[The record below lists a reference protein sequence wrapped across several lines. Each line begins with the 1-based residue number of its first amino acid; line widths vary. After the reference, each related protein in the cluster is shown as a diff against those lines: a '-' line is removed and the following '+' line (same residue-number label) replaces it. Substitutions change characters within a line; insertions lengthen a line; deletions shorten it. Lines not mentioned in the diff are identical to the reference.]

1 MNVFSKIANTA
12 LYKVIDRE
20 IMRFLDS
27 RVMPFI
33 TLAAP
38 LIAFLLI
45 LGIFSAGVIRKQP
58 VIVVDN
64 DNTSL
69 SRMVS
74 RTIDATPAASVTR
87 INSVGDARELM
98 NTGKCEAIVVI
109 DKDFEKEVFKGTF
122 KGIPVYINNTNSV
135 LGGSLKSAIYRSLTT
150 ISAGIKMQFY
160 MKKGASM
167 EQAKDKAMPV
177 KLNSHILFNPYA
189 NYSYFLVLA
198 LLPLMIN
205 VVTFLGTTYAL
216 GIELKE
222 GTAGEWLR
230 LADNNIYTALAG
242 KLIPYTLLFM
252 INVMVMNI
260 IIFVVLGTPIR
271 GSLLLILFSEIV
283 FIIAYQFLAILFLV
297 LTSNLRLSLSFG
309 SAYTMMALSFSG
321 LTFPTMSM
329 PLVAKIFS
337 CIFPYTFWLKV
348 FLSQTI
354 QGEPVSNVFTSF
366 LILFVY
372 IVICLFAF
380 RGMKKRCSDSK
391 YWGRT

>member
-20 IMRFLDS
+20 IKRFLDS

-74 RTIDATPAASVTR
+74 RAIDATPAASVTR
-87 INSVGDARELM
+87 INSISDARERM

-109 DKDFEKEVFKGTF
+109 DRDFEKEVFKGTF

-150 ISAGIKMQFY
+150 LSTGIKVQFY

-167 EQAKDKAMPV
+167 EQAKDKALPV
-177 KLNSHILFNPYA
+177 MLNSHILFNPYA

-271 GSLLLILFSEIV
+271 GSLLLILVSEIV
-283 FIIAYQFLAILFLV
+283 FVIAYQFLAILFLV